1 MLAII
6 YLKNGEIGEGGEER
20 EILRA
25 FKSLKKNKNLRNSFR
40 RIFILETTKYIEQC
54 IILSHGKT
62 GSKKFILKN
71 NFFNKL
77 VRILNYHHFNVR
89 ALKF

>member
-40 RIFILETTKYIEQC
+40 RIFILETTS
-54 IILSHGKT
+54 ILSSVLYFRT
-62 GSKKFILKN
+62 GRREVKKIYFK
-71 NFFNKL
+71 K
-77 VRILNYHHFNVR
+77 
-89 ALKF
+89 

>member
-6 YLKNGEIGEGGEER
+6 YLKNGEIGEGREER

-40 RIFILETTKYIEQC
+40 RIFILETTS
-54 IILSHGKT
+54 ILSSVLYFRT
-62 GSKKFILKN
+62 GRREVKN
-71 NFFNKL
+71 LF
-77 VRILNYHHFNVR
+77 
-89 ALKF
+89 

>member
-40 RIFILETTKYIEQC
+40 RIFILETTRVY
-54 IILSHGKT
+54 
-62 GSKKFILKN
+62 
-71 NFFNKL
+71 
-77 VRILNYHHFNVR
+77 Y
-89 ALKF
+89 

>member
-20 EILRA
+20 EILRT

-40 RIFILETTKYIEQC
+40 RIFILETTS
-54 IILSHGKT
+54 ILSSVLYYYTFAREDGK
-62 GSKKFILKN
+62 
-71 NFFNKL
+71 
-77 VRILNYHHFNVR
+77 
-89 ALKF
+89 

>member
-40 RIFILETTKYIEQC
+40 RIFILETTSILSSVL
-54 IILSHGKT
+54 LSHGKT

>member
-25 FKSLKKNKNLRNSFR
+25 FKSLLKKNKNLRNSFR
-40 RIFILETTKYIEQC
+40 RIFILGDYKYIEQC

-62 GSKKFILKN
+62 GSKNLF
-71 NFFNKL
+71 
-77 VRILNYHHFNVR
+77 
-89 ALKF
+89 

>member
-40 RIFILETTKYIEQC
+40 RIFILETTS
-54 IILSHGKT
+54 ILSSVLYFRT
-62 GSKKFILKN
+62 GRREVKN
-71 NFFNKL
+71 LF
-77 VRILNYHHFNVR
+77 
-89 ALKF
+89 

>member
-25 FKSLKKNKNLRNSFR
+25 FKSLLKKNKNLRNSFR
-40 RIFILETTKYIEQC
+40 RIFIHETTS
-54 IILSHGKT
+54 ILSSVLYFRT
-62 GSKKFILKN
+62 GRREVKN
-71 NFFNKL
+71 LF
-77 VRILNYHHFNVR
+77 
-89 ALKF
+89 

>member
-40 RIFILETTKYIEQC
+40 RIFIHETTS
-54 IILSHGKT
+54 ILSSVLYFRT
-62 GSKKFILKN
+62 GRREVKN
-71 NFFNKL
+71 LF
-77 VRILNYHHFNVR
+77 
-89 ALKF
+89 

>member
-40 RIFILETTKYIEQC
+40 RIFILETTS
-54 IILSHGKT
+54 ILSSVYYTFAREDGK
-62 GSKKFILKN
+62 
-71 NFFNKL
+71 
-77 VRILNYHHFNVR
+77 
-89 ALKF
+89 

>member
-40 RIFILETTKYIEQC
+40 RIFILETTS
-54 IILSHGKT
+54 ILSSVLYFRT
-62 GSKKFILKN
+62 GRREVKLFNTPYNLK
-71 NFFNKL
+71 
-77 VRILNYHHFNVR
+77 
-89 ALKF
+89 

>member
-6 YLKNGEIGEGGEER
+6 YLKNGEVGEGGEER

-40 RIFILETTKYIEQC
+40 RIFILETTSIFEQC
-54 IILSHGKT
+54 NYFSHGKT
-62 GSKKFILKN
+62 GSKKFI
-71 NFFNKL
+71 
-77 VRILNYHHFNVR
+77 
-89 ALKF
+89 

>member
-25 FKSLKKNKNLRNSFR
+25 FKSLKKIKIYEIHFVEYLFLRLQEC
-40 RIFILETTKYIEQC
+40 IIEQC
-54 IILSHGKT
+54 ITFAREDGK
-62 GSKKFILKN
+62 
-71 NFFNKL
+71 
-77 VRILNYHHFNVR
+77 
-89 ALKF
+89 

>member
-1 MLAII
+1 MAVALFMLAII

-40 RIFILETTKYIEQC
+40 RIFILETTRVSYKLSSVL
-54 IILSHGKT
+54 LSHRKT
-62 GSKKFILKN
+62 GSKKFKFILK
-71 NFFNKL
+71 K
-77 VRILNYHHFNVR
+77 
-89 ALKF
+89 